1 MRFGKIGG
9 TIPDRGDI
17 FNLQFKP
24 QSGREQVYRPAFIIS
39 PAAYNKVSTLILV
52 CPITSRQKG
61 WPFEVEL
68 TPPMK
73 IRGVVLVNQIK
84 SIDCISRGAIFVE
97 RSPDDV
103 IDEVLAKLETLV
115 S

>member
-1 MRFGKIGG
+1 M
-9 TIPDRGDI
+9 
-17 FNLQFKP
+17 
-24 QSGREQVYRPAFIIS
+24 
-39 PAAYNKVSTLILV
+39 
-52 CPITSRQKG
+52 SRQKG

-68 TPPMK
+68 TPQMK
-73 IRGVVLVNQIK
+73 IRGVVLVDQIK

-97 RSPDDV
+97 RSPDNV

>member
-1 MRFGKIGG
+1 MVKIDGN
-9 TIPDRGDI
+9 IPKRGDI
-17 FNLQFKP
+17 IKLQFNP
-24 QSGREQVYRPAFIIS
+24 QSGREQAGYRPAFIIS
-39 PAAYNKVSTLILV
+39 PAAYNKISTLILV

-68 TPPMK
+68 TPQMK
-73 IRGVVLVNQIK
+73 IRGVVLVDQIK
-84 SIDCISRGAIFVE
+84 SIDCASRGAIFVE

-103 IDEVLAKLETLV
+103 VDEVLAKLEALV